1 LPKKLLIAVFLLAV
15 CFSGTITDAKGARKP
30 VPFNQ
35 FSIGDSIGEGQ
46 AAEGTIGEA
55 YHFLV
60 WSTGYDQNDG
70 VYSINERFDFFCPKQ
85 YYENNADRDPI
96 FNHAVSGATMDDFVS
111 QASEIVSVLGP
122 APIQKAG
129 MVTVLLGNN
138 DVCADSLDAM
148 TDPSV
153 FEAQYRAGLDVLAA
167 SDATREAYIHVSS
180 IMPIYWL
187 WNALREDSYCRLIWH
202 FVPCQNL
209 LANPDNDCGSGNSHL
224 DPDHIHPDDGPDCVR
239 RKQVHAKIRDIYNP
253 ILRDVLQEYIDDGRL
268 PNAYYIDAFDIQF
281 GAEHINKGD
290 CFHPSVAGHA
300 LLAEKQWD
308 RSPWGVES
316 PLCSPFPVMPLIY
329 LLLLDDA
336 K

>member
-1 LPKKLLIAVFLLAV
+1 MAA
-15 CFSGTITDAKGARKP
+15 CFSGTITDAKGAGER

-35 FSIGDSIGEGQ
+35 FSIGDSIGEGE
-46 AAEGTIGEA
+46 AAEGVIGEM

-70 VYSINERFDFFCPKQ
+70 VYSLNERFEFFCPEQ
-85 YYENNADRDPI
+85 YYENNAERDNI
-96 FNHAVSGATMDDFVS
+96 FNHAMSGATMGDFVS
-111 QASEIVSVLGP
+111 QAQEIVTAVGSD
-122 APIQKAG
+122 PIQKAG
-129 MVTVLLGNN
+129 MITVLLGNN

-153 FEAQYRAGLDVLAA
+153 FKAQYRAGLDVLAA
-167 SDATREAYIHVSS
+167 SDATRKAYIHVSS

-187 WNALREDSYCRLIWH
+187 WNALRDNFKCRVIIWP

-209 LANPDNDCGSGNSHL
+209 LANPDDDCGGGNSHL
-224 DPDHIHPDDGPDCVR
+224 DPDHIHPDDGPNCVR
-239 RKQVHAKIRDIYNP
+239 RKTVHAKIRDIYNP

-281 GAEHINKGD
+281 DAEHVNKGD

-300 LLAEKQWD
+300 LLAEIQWD

-316 PLCSPFPVMPLIY
+316 PLCRPFPVTPLIY
-329 LLLLDDA
+329 LLLLNDA